1 MHITQ
6 KGHSLVTTSQ
16 AELVY
21 RPEMVWSFSSAVLT
35 LNHYQRNI
43 HVIS

>member
-35 LNHYQRNI
+35 VRSFYFI
-43 HVIS
+43 